1 MYKCE
6 CPAKK
11 VVIFKHIVYTMWD
24 IIFYNLSF
32 NFIAIF
38 LWIYWWCLGVGR
50 YFGILQ
56 LLFSSI
62 GVCFVSI
69 LHMFCSCSSK
79 NCTRYSHCIQVV
91 LKCNYGR
98 FYLTVMYKIGYNIS
112 EMTKRKL
119 NYGKLMKELDS
130 EQKQI
135 NFLQVFEILSTHFY
149 PILTIGHT

>member
-1 MYKCE
+1 
-6 CPAKK
+6 
-11 VVIFKHIVYTMWD
+11 
-24 IIFYNLSF
+24 
-32 NFIAIF
+32 
-38 LWIYWWCLGVGR
+38 
-50 YFGILQ
+50 
-56 LLFSSI
+56 
-62 GVCFVSI
+62 
-69 LHMFCSCSSK
+69 MFFSCSSK
-79 NCTRYSHCIQVV
+79 NCTRYSQCIQGV

-149 PILTIGHT
+149 PILTLGHT